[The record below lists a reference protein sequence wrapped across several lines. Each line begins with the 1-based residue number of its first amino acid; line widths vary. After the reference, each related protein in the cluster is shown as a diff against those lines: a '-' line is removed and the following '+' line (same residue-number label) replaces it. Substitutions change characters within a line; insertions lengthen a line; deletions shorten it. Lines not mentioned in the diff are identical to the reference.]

1 MMLIDTR
8 TLVDFFHQRDT
19 PQTLLL
25 DRQLGCEQLLLGDL
39 VYYQV
44 MRGFRR
50 DSDLE
55 LAQSVLQPLQRQA
68 LVTEESVA
76 AGIAHYR
83 KLRACCDASPAT
95 TAMFLATHC
104 LLHEQPLLFS
114 DPAFAPMVT
123 HLELYDR
130 LTLDGS

>member
-68 LVTEESVA
+68 LVNEESIA
-76 AGIAHYR
+76 ASIAYFR
-83 KLRACCDASPAT
+83 KLRACSNASPGT
-95 TAMFLATHC
+95 TTLFLTTHC
-104 LLHEQPLLFS
+104 LLNDLPLLFS
-114 DPAFAPMVT
+114 NPAFQPMVT
-123 HLELYDR
+123 HLGLFDR
-130 LTLDGS
+130 LALD